1 MLKKCSMYIRE
12 LSDFSLKM
20 KLQYY
25 LLCKKRFAHVYKNA
39 NSVSYPYCVVG
50 EDVTSSGIGIY
61 ILSVKRKNI
70 KNTSSHL

>member
-1 MLKKCSMYIRE
+1 MYIHE

-61 ILSVKRKNI
+61 IYYLLEEEI
-70 KNTSSHL
+70 